1 MNIAVFGAKGRV
13 GSAVVRLAKGHSVW
27 QIDKDWNINP
37 LDEVDVAIDF
47 SLPSA
52 TKDVVDFCKLH
63 SCPLVTGVTGRNGSQ
78 LQLIDELAQQVT
90 VVAKDNFC
98 QGIALLKDVC
108 QYIANSCNWD
118 CEIVETHHKNKV
130 DSPSGTAK
138 MLASTIAQSKGEFG
152 KVTIHSLRV
161 GSNFGRH
168 VVVFGTS
175 GESLTITHQAE
186 GVDIFAKGAL
196 ECALRVDKH
205 LQWKC

>member
-13 GSAVVRLAKGHSVW
+13 GSAVVRLAKGHNVW

-52 TKDVVDFCKLH
+52 TKDVVEFCKLH
-63 SCPLVTGVTGRNGSQ
+63 SCPLVTGVTGRNESQ

-108 QYIANSCNWD
+108 QCIASSCNWD

-138 MLASTIAQSKGEFG
+138 MLATNILKNKGEFG

-186 GVDIFAKGAL
+186 NVDIFAKGAL
-196 ECALRVDKH
+196 ECALKVDRH
-205 LQWKC
+205 LQSKC